1 MVWDIFDEIRR
12 MQEEMDRIFN
22 DFFTG
27 PRYRQIGPGGR
38 PPEAGS
44 ESRTPAMRRAFT
56 DLQETDTD
64 IIVTAELPGMS
75 KDDIE
80 LTVTADR
87 IDIKA
92 QKKEEIKEEKEG
104 QRYYQSRYAGFSRSV
119 PLPAGVNP
127 DDVKATYK
135 NGVLEIILPKKE
147 GSKSQSV
154 KIE

>member
-12 MQEEMDRIFN
+12 MQEEMDRLFN

-27 PRYRQIGPGGR
+27 PRYRQIGPGGSGEGR
-38 PPEAGS
+38 T
-44 ESRTPAMRRAFT
+44 ESRMPSMRRAFT
-56 DLQETDTD
+56 DVQETDTD
-64 IIVTAELPGMS
+64 IIVTAELPGMD
-75 KDDIE
+75 KDDIG

-92 QKKEEIKEEKEG
+92 QKKEETKEEKEG
-104 QRYYQSRYAGFSRSV
+104 QRYYQSKYAGFSRSI

-127 DDVKATYK
+127 DEVKATYK
-135 NGVLEIILPKKE
+135 NGVLEIILPKTEK
-147 GSKSQSV
+147 SKSQTV